1 MNELNQARSLRSRR
15 PLPIRLAAAPISW
28 GVCEVPGWGYQ
39 LAPERVFTEMREL
52 GITAT
57 ETGPEGYLPTE
68 PAELRS
74 ALAPYGLAV
83 VGGFVPL
90 VLHDPAV
97 DPMSAFAARAEQIV
111 AAGGEVAVLAA
122 ATGTVGYDARPDLDE
137 TGWATLLGNLDRVAA
152 AAVEY
157 GLRAALHPHVGTMI
171 ERRDEVLRVIDGSTA
186 PLCLD
191 TGHLLIGGTQ
201 PAEVVALAADRV
213 ALVHLKDVRAELAAQ
228 VQAGDLTYTDAV
240 RAGMYVPLGA
250 GDVDIAGIVTGLTAA
265 GYDGWY
271 VLEQDSIL
279 DCEADGDGAK
289 GDVAASIGHLHAVCG
304 TVGVPA

>member
-1 MNELNQARSLRSRR
+1 MTDLQ
-15 PLPIRLAAAPISW
+15 IRLAAAPISW

-39 LAPERVFTEMREL
+39 LAPERVFGEMREL

-57 ETGPEGYLPTE
+57 ETGPEGYLPTD
-68 PAELRS
+68 PTELRE
-74 ALAPYGLAV
+74 ALVPYELSV

-97 DPMSAFAARAEQIV
+97 DPMVAFSARAEQIL

-122 ATGTVGYDARPDLDE
+122 ATGTEGYDARPDLDE

-152 AAVEY
+152 AAVER
-157 GLRAALHPHVGTMI
+157 GLKAALHPHVGTMI
-171 ERRDEVLRVIDGSTA
+171 ERRDEVLRVIEGSTV

-213 ALVHLKDVRAELAAQ
+213 ALVHLKDVRAALAAQ

-250 GDVDIAGIVTGLTAA
+250 GDIDIAGIVTGLAAA

-279 DCEADGDGAK
+279 GGEADGDAAK
-289 GDVAASIGHLHAVCG
+289 GDVAASIEHLQKVCG
-304 TVGVPA
+304 SVGAGA